1 MKYYAVVDGVISG
14 NTRFDLC
21 SASLLT
27 NNNQS
32 QNIVFGNG
40 FVEENRC
47 FGRSRCL
54 LHSALKI
61 TARSSS

>member
-1 MKYYAVVDGVISG
+1 MKYCAVVDGVISG
-14 NTRFDLC
+14 NTHFDLC

-27 NNNQS
+27 NKNQS

-47 FGRSRCL
+47 FGR
-54 LHSALKI
+54 
-61 TARSSS
+61 